1 MVSAGVDVWGTH
13 PHTAVWTC
21 SHEMSLSWWE
31 GNINLFDWMLV
42 SIVLEGKYQNRTS
55 RHSDDKASAEKFS
68 LLYFSLSSP
77 QLLAALVP
85 CIHQLNSF
93 HCSFHRY
100 LVSSTC

>member
-55 RHSDDKASAEKFS
+55 RQKDDKD
-68 LLYFSLSSP
+68 
-77 QLLAALVP
+77 QLKSFPWFTLAFL
-85 CIHQLNSF
+85 HHNSWLPL
-93 HCSFHRY
+93 CLAY
-100 LVSSTC
+100 TN